1 MAGEHPAR
9 PGRPRIVIDPGVYV
23 SAAIGGAGAP
33 AQLLEAAVE
42 GRVVLLVSPLLLAE
56 LREVLA
62 REKLRRWLSVE
73 DAAAF
78 VDAVVLLASPIDDP
92 PDESWAR
99 VCRDPD
105 DDYLVALA
113 ETNDVTLL
121 VSGDRDLLDVQRP
134 GLDVRSPRAT
144 IDAISST
151 HPWGPALIP
160 AEAEAAWAQSKTLGH
175 SDVLETTAA
184 FLIIVAEPDAAELL
198 PQVVTPESL
207 HVWRAE
213 LQEVRSLAG
222 GRGMASGVDRP
233 AEDVAYVK
241 LPPDPGES
249 VRATGDVLLEGAVI
263 VTLQR
268 RPELPNAL
276 GLGSWRVHGIGD
288 YIRPEDLPNRM
299 P

>member
-1 MAGEHPAR
+1 M
-9 PGRPRIVIDPGVYV
+9 
-23 SAAIGGAGAP
+23 
-33 AQLLEAAVE
+33 
-42 GRVVLLVSPLLLAE
+42 
-56 LREVLA
+56 
-62 REKLRRWLSVE
+62 E

-241 LPPDPGES
+241 LPPILVSLSGPQETSCWKGQSLSPCSGGRNFPMHSVSAAGASTASATASGPRIYRIGCPNPGSLS
-249 VRATGDVLLEGAVI
+249 VGILWLPVG
-263 VTLQR
+263 R
-268 RPELPNAL
+268 RGN
-276 GLGSWRVHGIGD
+276 V
-288 YIRPEDLPNRM
+288 
-299 P
+299 